1 MATLIK
7 TDGTRLEVFPNDKK
21 RGFTCE
27 EMYNLIGCDIIECVG
42 PNRRGE
48 SLIVDEIGKLKD
60 DIEPNLAAT
69 RWVRENFGPYDVIVG
84 NAVLVSKKEFK

>member
-69 RWVRENFGPYDVIVG
+69 MWVRENFGPYDVIVG

>member
-21 RGFTCE
+21 RGFTCKE
-27 EMYNLIGCDIIECVG
+27 LYNLIGCDIIECVG
-42 PNRRGE
+42 PNCRGE
-48 SLIVDEIGKLKD
+48 SLIVDEMGKFKS
-60 DIEPNLAAT
+60 DIEPNREAT
-69 RWVRENFGPYDVIVG
+69 LWYRKNFGPYDVIVG